1 MNASPANGSESAAHA
16 VLSRDGAKPRRSTGK
31 VPSAGPKAAEF
42 IASPNGAVP
51 PATTPALVP
60 TPDLPIAPAP
70 APVNT
75 AREEPIEILIVDDSV
90 EKLLALEAALV
101 DLNQTVIK
109 AYSGAEALRLI
120 LKRDFAVILLDI
132 NMPGMDGFETATLI
146 RQRKSSAHTPII
158 FVTSFSTGDVEVY
171 RGYSLGAVDYLF
183 TPVTPE
189 VLRSKVSV
197 FVELAKKNREIQ
209 RQAVA
214 LRRAEEERLQRK
226 LAEANARIEWET
238 RRNHFF
244 RLSIEL
250 LAIATYDGVFTQTNP
265 TWQKALGFAEAEL
278 HGRKL
283 TDFIHPDDRPGME
296 ALIENVQRA
305 DTPLYFENRFRGSDG
320 SFRWLGWTIAPFA
333 AEGLLYIFAR
343 DITER
348 REREE
353 EIRRLNGD
361 LEQRTLTLQM
371 LNQELES
378 FSYSLAHDLR
388 TPLRS
393 IGAYSEMMVTGE
405 AGELPSEVLGMART
419 INKNS
424 ARMSQLM
431 DDFLAFFRVAR
442 KDVKQEAIA
451 MTSVVREAIAAVGS
465 DGKREIEF
473 EVRSL
478 PDAKG
483 DAAMVLQVFI
493 NLIANAVKFTGGR
506 PKAQIEIGV
515 VPGRAPTVYFV
526 KDNGVGFNMKYYNR
540 LFGVFERLHRRE
552 EFDGTGV
559 GLAIVQKIVQRH
571 GGAVWAEAVVDQGAT
586 FYFTLEAGATPPPPP

>member
-1 MNASPANGSESAAHA
+1 MP
-16 VLSRDGAKPRRSTGK
+16 
-31 VPSAGPKAAEF
+31 
-42 IASPNGAVP
+42 VP
-51 PATTPALVP
+51 PVTPVP
-60 TPDLPIAPAP
+60 ED
-70 APVNT
+70 
-75 AREEPIEILIVDDSV
+75 PIEILLVDDSPD
-90 EKLLALEAALV
+90 KLLALEAALA
-101 DLNQTVIK
+101 DLGQPIVK
-109 AYSGAEALRLI
+109 AYTGNEALRLV
-120 LKRDFAVILLDI
+120 LKREFAVILLDI
-132 NMPGMDGFETATLI
+132 NMPGMDGFETASLI

-189 VLRSKVSV
+189 VLRSKVTV

-209 RQAVA
+209 RQAA
-214 LRRAEEERLQRK
+214 ELRKAEEERMQRK

-265 TWQKALGFAEAEL
+265 TWQNTLGYADKEL
-278 HGRKL
+278 HSRKVR
-283 TDFIHPDDRPGME
+283 DFIHPEDVAAMDE
-296 ALIENVQRA
+296 IVANILKAESS
-305 DTPLYFENRFRGSDG
+305 LYFENRFRCHDG
-320 SFRWLGWTIAPFA
+320 SYRWLGWTIAPFA

-348 REREE
+348 REREN
-353 EIRRLNGD
+353 EIQRLNAD
-361 LEQRTLTLQM
+361 LEQRTLSLQM

-393 IGAYSEMMVTGE
+393 ISAYSEMLAAGE
-405 AGELPSEVLGMART
+405 AGELTPEVIHMVRT
-419 INKNS
+419 INRNS
-424 ARMSQLM
+424 GRMTQLM

-442 KDVKQEAIA
+442 KDVKQETIA
-451 MTSVVREAIAAVGS
+451 MSSVAREAIAAVPA
-465 DGKREIEF
+465 DGKRAIDF
-473 EVRSL
+473 QVAPL
-478 PDAKG
+478 PEAKG
-483 DAAMVLQVFI
+483 DPAMVLQVFI
-493 NLIANAVKFTGGR
+493 NLVSNAVKFTANRGQ
-506 PKAQIEIGV
+506 AQIEIGHIN
-515 VPGRAPTVYFV
+515 GRSPPVYYV

-552 EFDGTGV
+552 EFDGTGI

-571 GGAVWAEAVVDQGAT
+571 GGTVWAEAAVDKGAT
-586 FYFTLEAGATPPPPP
+586 FYFTLEGGATVPAPTS